1 MSTISSDGGDVD
13 FLCSSQS
20 HDNLAEMMTS
30 KEISQSGTVRV
41 VRNRVFYNLSL
52 LFFGFINHME
62 TSKTQ

>member
-13 FLCSSQS
+13 FLCSYRR

-41 VRNRVFYNLSL
+41 VPIKHN
-52 LFFGFINHME
+52 FFF
-62 TSKTQ
+62 